1 MQANSK
7 VSRRD
12 DLWVVVNSKPRLSN
26 VDLCPFHVAVAKD
39 LIIELSQRTAA
50 CDHDL
55 DVLVSRGVFVVE
67 VQSIYQYHKVFV
79 RRVASRAQ
87 H

>member
-1 MQANSK
+1 
-7 VSRRD
+7 
-12 DLWVVVNSKPRLSN
+12 
-26 VDLCPFHVAVAKD
+26 
-39 LIIELSQRTAA
+39 
-50 CDHDL
+50 
-55 DVLVSRGVFVVE
+55 VSRGVFVVE